1 MAAGEEPSTSP
12 TSVDEPTPSEGL
24 PPGYPERWEA
34 DVLLADGA
42 TVRIRP
48 IRPEDGDRLVAFH
61 NRQSPESIYLRF
73 FSARPRLSPRDVE
86 RFTHVDYTDRLA
98 FVAILGEDLIGVAR
112 YDREPDKPIAEVAF
126 FTDDLHHGRGLA
138 TLLLEYLAAA
148 ARERGINRFTA
159 TTLPQ
164 NRKMLGV
171 FKQAGFDVSTRFN
184 DGVIDVRLGIE
195 ETQAA
200 QAAIEERERR
210 AEARSI
216 ARLLAPRSVA
226 VIGAG
231 RQRGGLGHE
240 AFRNVLA
247 GGFDGPAYPVNASA
261 PYVLSVRTYPTILD
275 IPDEV
280 DLAIVAVPAAEVLP
294 VVRQCA
300 EKGVKGIVIISAG
313 FAETGDEGAEL
324 QREIVDVARGNGMR
338 LVGPNCM
345 GVINT
350 APLVSLR
357 ATFAPVS
364 PAPGGLAFLSQS
376 GTLGTAILESMG
388 EMGLG
393 VSSFLSLGNKAD
405 VSLNDLLQFWEQDER
420 SDAVLLYLES
430 FGNLRKFNRIAR
442 RVGRSKPIVS
452 VTSVGARLDGADD
465 LDLPPGATLDA
476 LLNQAGVIRV
486 STLPALF
493 DVTRALLSQPLP
505 QGRRVAIVSNSSGPA
520 RLAVVAGRGAGLEPA
535 TLSEA
540 TRNAIGAAVPI
551 ATRTQSPIDLTHAAG
566 PSQYESTVRAV
577 LDDDGVD
584 AVIAVFAPPLEAR
597 TEAVARAISA
607 AADGSGKPV
616 LAVVLGADARR
627 GGVISELPVPVYSF
641 PEEAAR
647 ALGRVARYR
656 AWLGEQEGRRPELV
670 DVDADAADAVVQRVL
685 GDQRAASVGPDDAE
699 ELLATFGIE
708 LLAGRRV
715 STVDD
720 ALAAAD
726 ELGFPVV
733 VKAGALEELRK
744 TEAGGLAVDLHT
756 PVEVRQSYERMVEML
771 GSGMDTAVVQRMVNG
786 GIDVAVRLVQD
797 DAVGSVLSI
806 GVGGVVAEQVVHDSL
821 RFLPL
826 TDLDADRLVTAS
838 RLGSLLPEGSP
849 ERAHLCELLLRLS
862 ALADEVPALAEA
874 SLNPVIVTPGGAAVT
889 DARLRLA
896 QAHHED
902 LLVRRLADD
911 L

>member
-1 MAAGEEPSTSP
+1 MAVGDVPEQPDP
-12 TSVDEPTPSEGL
+12 D
-24 PPGYPERWEA
+24 GYPSRWRS
-34 DVLLADGA
+34 DVLLADGG
-42 TVRIRP
+42 TVHLRP

-98 FVAILGEDLIGVAR
+98 FVAILGDDLIGVAR
-112 YDREPDKPIAEVAF
+112 YDREPGTPVAEVAF

-138 TLLLEYLAAA
+138 TILLEYLAAA
-148 ARERGINRFTA
+148 ARERGITRFTA

-195 ETQAA
+195 ETQEA
-200 QAAIEERERR
+200 QAAIDERERR

-216 ARLLAPRSVA
+216 LRVLSPRSVA

-247 GGFDGPAYPVNASA
+247 GGFDGPAYPVNPSA

-280 DLAIVAVPAAEVLP
+280 DLAVIAVPAPEVLA
-294 VVRQCA
+294 VVHQCA
-300 EKGVKGIVIISAG
+300 EKGVKGVVIISAG
-313 FAETGDEGAEL
+313 FAETGDDGAAL
-324 QREIVDVARGNGMR
+324 QRKVVEVARGNGMR

-357 ATFAPVS
+357 ATFAPVT
-364 PAPGGLAFLSQS
+364 PRAGGLAFLSQS

-452 VTSVGARLDGADD
+452 VTSVGARLDRADE
-465 LDLPPGATLDA
+465 LNLPAEATLDA
-476 LLNQAGVIRV
+476 LLGQAGVIRV
-486 STLPALF
+486 STLTALF
-493 DVTRALLSQPLP
+493 DVTRVLLHQPLP
-505 QGRRVAIVSNSSGPA
+505 PGPRVAIVSNSSGPA
-520 RLAVVAGRGAGLEPA
+520 RLAVDAGRGSGLEQA
-535 TLSEA
+535 ALSDS
-540 TRNAIGAAVPI
+540 TRKAIGAAVPI
-551 ATRTQSPIDLTHAAG
+551 ATHVANPIDLTHAAG
-566 PSQYESTVRAV
+566 PSHYEATVRAV

-584 AVIAVFAPPLEAR
+584 AVVAIFAPPLLAK
-597 TEAVARAISA
+597 TEQVVRAIAA
-607 AADGSGKPV
+607 AADASSKPV

-627 GGVISELPVPVYSF
+627 DAITSDLRVPIFAF

-647 ALGRVARYR
+647 ALGRVANYTR
-656 AWLGEQEGRRPELV
+656 WLSEQEGRLPELS
-670 DVDADAADAVVQRVL
+670 DVDRDSASSLVAAALADSPEARSFPLDRERAESLL
-685 GDQRAASVGPDDAE
+685 G
-699 ELLATFGIE
+699 TFGVRLID
-708 LLAGRRV
+708 GR
-715 STVDD
+715 SVDD
-720 ALAAAD
+720 VESAVAAAD
-726 ELGFPVV
+726 EIGYPVV
-733 VKAGALEELRK
+733 LKAGGLARLHK
-744 TEAGGLAVDLHT
+744 TESGGLAVDLHGAA
-756 PVEVRQSYERMVEML
+756 ELRQSYERMSSSL
-771 GSGMDTAVVQRMVNG
+771 GAGMRPALVQKMVSG
-786 GIDVAVRLVQD
+786 GIDVAVRLVQHE
-797 DAVGSVLSI
+797 AVGSVLSI
-806 GVGGVVAEQVVHDSL
+806 GMGGVVEEQVTFDSL

-826 TDLDADRLVTAS
+826 TDADAERLVSDSRIDALVPAGTA
-838 RLGSLLPEGSP
+838 G
-849 ERAHLCELLLRLS
+849 RAALCDLLLRVA
-862 ALADEVPALAEA
+862 ALADAVPEVVDVM
-874 SLNPVIVTPGGAAVT
+874 LNPVILSGATAAIT
-889 DARLRLA
+889 DVRVRVARVDTD
-896 QAHHED
+896 D
-902 LLVRRLADD
+902 LPVRRLVGD
-911 L
+911 

>member
-1 MAAGEEPSTSP
+1 M
-12 TSVDEPTPSEGL
+12 SVGDATPGTHPE
-24 PPGYPERWEA
+24 GYPDRWQA
-34 DVLLADGA
+34 DVLLADGG
-42 TVRIRP
+42 TVHLRP

-86 RFTHVDYTDRLA
+86 RFTHVDYADRLA
-98 FVAILGEDLIGVAR
+98 FVAILGDDLIGVAR
-112 YDREPDKPIAEVAF
+112 YDREPDRPVAEVAF

-138 TLLLEYLAAA
+138 TILLEYLAAA
-148 ARERGINRFTA
+148 ARERGIASFTA

-184 DGVIDVRLGIE
+184 DGVIDIKLGIE
-195 ETQAA
+195 ETQQA

-216 ARLLAPRSVA
+216 LRVLSPRSVA

-247 GGFDGPAYPVNASA
+247 GGFDGPAYPVNPSA

-280 DLAIVAVPAAEVLP
+280 DLAIIAVPAAEVLA
-294 VVRQCA
+294 VVHQCA
-300 EKGVKGIVIISAG
+300 EKSVQGLVIISAG
-313 FAETGDEGAEL
+313 FAETGPEGAAL
-324 QREIVDVARGNGMR
+324 QRTVVEVARGNGMR

-350 APLVSLR
+350 APLTSLR

-364 PAPGGLAFLSQS
+364 PLPGGLAFLSQS

-420 SDAVLLYLES
+420 SDVVLLYLES

-442 RVGRSKPIVS
+442 RVGRAKPIVS
-452 VTSVGARLDGADD
+452 VTSVGAGLDRADA
-465 LDLPPGATLDA
+465 LDLPAEATLDA
-476 LLNQAGVIRV
+476 LLDQAGVIRV
-486 STLPALF
+486 STLTALF
-493 DVTRALLSQPLP
+493 DVTRVLLHQPLP
-505 QGRRVAIVSNSSGPA
+505 TGPRLAIVSNSSGPA
-520 RLAVVAGRGAGLEPA
+520 RLAVDAGRGAGLERA
-535 TLSEA
+535 TLSER

-551 ATRTQSPIDLTHAAG
+551 ATRTANPIDLTHAAG
-566 PSQYESTVRAV
+566 PSHYESTVRAV

-584 AVIAVFAPPLEAR
+584 AVIAIFAPPLQAR
-597 TEAVARAISA
+597 TEQVVRAIAA
-607 AADGSGKPV
+607 AADASTKPV
-616 LAVVLGADARR
+616 LAVVLGADSRR
-627 GGVISELPVPVYSF
+627 VAITKDLPVPIFAF

-647 ALGRVARYR
+647 ALGRVTRYQR
-656 AWLGEQEGRRPELV
+656 WLSEHEGRSPELD
-670 DVDADAADAVVQRVL
+670 DVDAGAAAAQVAAALAAEPDATTIDL
-685 GDQRAASVGPDDAE
+685 GRRGSAALVE
-699 ELLATFGIE
+699 TFGIHQVD
-708 LLAGRRV
+708 GR
-715 STVDD
+715 TVDD
-720 ALAAAD
+720 VDAAIAAAD
-726 ELGFPVV
+726 EIGYPVV
-733 VKAGALEELRK
+733 LKAGGLERLHK
-744 TEAGGLAVDLHT
+744 TESGGLAVDLHGAA
-756 PVEVRQSYERMVEML
+756 ELRQSYERMSAAL
-771 GSGMDTAVVQRMVNG
+771 GAGMAPAQVQRMVTG
-786 GIDVAVRLVQD
+786 GIDVAIRLVQH
-797 DAVGSVLSI
+797 DAVGSVMSI
-806 GVGGVVAEQVVHDSL
+806 GMGGVVEEQITFDSL

-826 TDLDADRLVTAS
+826 TDVDAERLIADS
-838 RLGSLLPEGSP
+838 RVGDLLPIGSA
-849 ERAHLCELLLRLS
+849 ERAALGDLLLRVG
-862 ALADEVPALAEA
+862 ALADAIPEVADVR
-874 SLNPVIVTPGGAAVT
+874 LNPVIVAAGAASVT
-889 DARLRLA
+889 DVRARLTRVDRD
-896 QAHHED
+896 D
-902 LLVRRLADD
+902 LPVRRLVDD